1 MKLLTFLI
9 GGHVRIGALVGTD
22 RILDLSMVLGHGGAK
37 TMIELI
43 QAGPVACRIVAET
56 LRQAEAGTG
65 SHDLLP
71 LGSVTLLAPIP
82 RPAKN
87 IFCVGRNYREHIVEA
102 ANARGVPISFPE
114 VPEFFS
120 KPATTVIGQGA
131 GIKRHAAHTEHL
143 DYEVELAVIIGRQIR
158 DVTAEA
164 ALDAVF
170 GYSVINDVTARDAQ
184 RAHGQWFKGKSFDT
198 FCPFGPWI
206 VTADEFGQP
215 GNQALTLKVNG
226 KLRQGS
232 NTVDML
238 FPIPEIIAHLS
249 AAMTL
254 EPGDIIATGTPS
266 GVALGMEP
274 PGWLQVGDVV
284 EAEVAGIGVLR
295 NIVID

>member
-1 MKLLTFLI
+1 MKLLTFLM
-9 GGHVRIGALVGTD
+9 GGHARIGALVGTD
-22 RILDLSMVLGHGGAK
+22 RILDLSTVPGHGGAR

-43 QAGPVACRIVAET
+43 QAGPAACRTVAET
-56 LRQAEAGTG
+56 LRQAAAGTG

-102 ANARGVPISFPE
+102 ANARGVPVSFPK

-120 KPATTVIGQGA
+120 KPATTVIGQDA

-143 DYEVELAVIIGRQIR
+143 DYEVELAVVIGRQIR

-215 GNQALTLKVNG
+215 GDQALTLKVNG
-226 KLRQGS
+226 KPRQGS
-232 NTVDML
+232 NTADML
-238 FPIPEIIAHLS
+238 FSIPEIIAHLS